1 MTVKELI
8 EQLEKMPQDL
18 PVYYYDGD
26 NGWCA
31 PQVQYIENAVKS
43 IYNKEA
49 GCIGAIV
56 DLTSDC

>member
-1 MTVKELI
+1 
-8 EQLEKMPQDL
+8 MPQDL
-18 PVYYYDGD
+18 PVYYYDSD
-26 NGWCA
+26 NGWCT
-31 PQVQYIENAVKS
+31 PQIQYIKNAVKN

>member
-8 EQLEKMPQDL
+8 KQLEKMPQDL
-18 PVYYYDGD
+18 PVYYYDSD
-26 NGWCA
+26 NGWCT
-31 PQVQYIENAVKS
+31 PQIQYIKNAVKN